1 MATYKVIQ
9 DIEAEDHILGP
20 LTLRQF
26 IYGLSTIFFLYLS
39 FLALTKHALFM
50 LIVLLPPGLLS
61 GFFAFPFRRDQ
72 PTEVWALAR
81 LRFLFKPRKRLW
93 NQSGVKELV
102 TITAPKKTEKPLTN
116 GLSQAEVRNRLQ
128 ALTLMIDSRGWA
140 IKNMASVPDDSR
152 VIEPDNSDRLID
164 IGSMPK
170 PVPDYDI
177 TPADDI
183 LDEQNNPLA
192 QAMNNR
198 INLSAQAHRQRI
210 IDSLNNRGP
219 LTVDQPVLDTTD
231 ENVLSAELKAR
242 NSFVNPQ
249 VPITHMAPSV
259 ATHSNYP
266 MTQPSPTQP
275 ANPAPLSHPV
285 VPQYSAPQPQQG
297 QTAYP
302 ELLTPAV
309 DNTKYQEPVNT
320 TNENQKPNPV
330 DPVILNLANNSYLS
344 VATLDHEA
352 QKSMPDDEVVINL
365 H

>member
-26 IYGLSTIFFLYLS
+26 IYSLSTIFFLYLC
-39 FLALTKHALFM
+39 FLALSKHALFM
-50 LIVLLPPGLLS
+50 LIILLPPGLLS

-102 TITAPKKTEKPLTN
+102 TITVPKKTERPLTN
-116 GLSQAEVRNRLQ
+116 GLSQAEVNNRLQ

-140 IKNMASVPDDSR
+140 IKNMPSVPDDSR
-152 VIEPDNSDRLID
+152 VIRPASNDRLID
-164 IGSMPK
+164 IGSIPK
-170 PVPDYDI
+170 PVPDYDV
-177 TPADDI
+177 TPEDDI
-183 LDEQNNPLA
+183 LDEQHNPLA
-192 QAMNNR
+192 QSMDNR

-210 IDSLNNRGP
+210 IDSLNGRVSHPDSNP
-219 LTVDQPVLDTTD
+219 ILDITD
-231 ENVLSAELKAR
+231 EGILSAELRAR
-242 NSFVNPQ
+242 NTFEVPQ
-249 VPITHMAPSV
+249 VPITHMAIHSSQSNSPQSTAQATSQDSV
-259 ATHSNYP
+259 VQADLII
-266 MTQPSPTQP
+266 P
-275 ANPAPLSHPV
+275 AYPAPEQTRPADR
-285 VPQYSAPQPQQG
+285 QIEE
-297 QTAYP
+297 QTAY
-302 ELLTPAV
+302 TPQVQAPQTAQ
-309 DNTKYQEPVNT
+309 NP
-320 TNENQKPNPV
+320 KPNPI